1 MNMLGLII
9 LTFLGGVLLS
19 GLIGLVVW
27 VSVINKNQTN
37 TSVKTKKT
45 NDELFNSVSI
55 LREEVSRLKL
65 DVHKYVDDIYR
76 DTDARFSEVDRVMD
90 SRLDKLENRL
100 TKINDDGC
108 ETAKSIK
115 QQLNG

>member
-27 VSVINKNQTN
+27 VSVINKNQTK
-37 TSVKTKKT
+37 TSVKTKNT
-45 NDELFNSVSI
+45 NDELLNMVRNLKEEISI
-55 LREEVSRLKL
+55 LKL
-65 DVHKYVDDIYR
+65 DVHRYVDDIYR
-76 DTDARFSEVDRVMD
+76 NTDERFKEIDRMMD